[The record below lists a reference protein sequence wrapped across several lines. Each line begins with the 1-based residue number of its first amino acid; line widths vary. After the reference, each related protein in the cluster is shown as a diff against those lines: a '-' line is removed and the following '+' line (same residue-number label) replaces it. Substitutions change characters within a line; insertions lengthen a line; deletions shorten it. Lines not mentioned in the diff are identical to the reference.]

1 MEAVALA
8 KFVRMSPRKVRRVAD
23 LIRGRQVDDAINLL
37 LFTQK
42 AASKPVEKVLRSAV
56 ANLVNN
62 RDVSEKIDPEK
73 LYIKEVCIDGGPTL
87 KRFRAASMGRVM
99 RIRRRTSHIR
109 ICVGTEV

>member
-1 MEAVALA
+1 MDAFALA
-8 KFVRMSPRKVRRVAD
+8 RFVRMSPRKVRRVAD

-62 RDVSEKIDPEK
+62 KDVSEKIDPEK
-73 LYIKEVCIDGGPTL
+73 LVIKEVCIDGGPTL

-109 ICVGTEV
+109 IRVGTEE